1 MKNRIKKN
9 DVVLVITG
17 KDKSKQG
24 KVLEVL
30 PDAGK
35 VRVEGINLVTRH
47 QKARRQGETSAIV
60 KIEALI
66 DISNVMPIDP
76 ATKKPTRAC
85 LLKR

>member
-1 MKNRIKKN
+1 MKNRVKRN
-9 DVVLVITG
+9 DLVLVIAG

-30 PDAGK
+30 AAEGK
-35 VRVEGINLVTRH
+35 VRVEGVNLVTRH
-47 QKARRQGETSAIV
+47 QKARRQGEQSAIV
-60 KIEALI
+60 KVEALI

-76 ATKKPTRAC
+76 TTKKPTRAC